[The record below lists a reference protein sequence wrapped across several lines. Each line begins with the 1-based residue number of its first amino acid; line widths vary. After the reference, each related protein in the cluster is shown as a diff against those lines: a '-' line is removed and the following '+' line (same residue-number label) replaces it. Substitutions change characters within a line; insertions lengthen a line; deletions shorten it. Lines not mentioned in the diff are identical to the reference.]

1 MPSEDWLRGER
12 KSWEG
17 PGGQV
22 PRISLQAP
30 ACLGECSS
38 FTNSWVDSGMVLGV
52 LRSDQH
58 YWLSRL
64 LWLSDGASE
73 QTQRSRVR
81 AYRGTLALGVQWHLF
96 CCLCGGSASCL
107 RSEEGRQLSLPSGPR
122 DPLSREHFTNLCG
135 WQLLVLGTCP
145 LWKELV
151 NRESVLRET
160 GPEES
165 LLYPIL

>member
-12 KSWEG
+12 RSWEG

-22 PRISLQAP
+22 PRISLHAP

-52 LRSDQH
+52 LGSDQH
-58 YWLSRL
+58 RWLSWL
-64 LWLSDGASE
+64 LWLSDGASG
-73 QTQRSRVR
+73 QSQRRRVR
-81 AYRGTLALGVQWHLF
+81 AYRGTLALGVQWHLLPVWRV
-96 CCLCGGSASCL
+96 CKLPALRGGKATL
-107 RSEEGRQLSLPSGPR
+107 PALWPKRPTLQRPLHKSLWMAALG
-122 DPLSREHFTNLCG
+122 F
-135 WQLLVLGTCP
+135 GTCP
-145 LWKELV
+145 LWKQPV
-151 NRESVLRET
+151 NREPIFKEP